1 MGAGQQIDHYIQDGA
16 ELYFVAKLQESLRD
30 LGVHITDNVDEKGED
45 FMKHLVDHKVSQDR
59 FDRSQYKRNIDKHIH
74 NIANDLIKKYNRKMD
89 CVSVEVEYRNK
100 GMKGDFILEFEDKT
114 NISYSLKN
122 YKKSFKTIQVCSGT
136 WPSFSNRF
144 ILTDSQGVGH
154 VGPGMYLDENGK
166 KYSSTRAPAK
176 RDQFIRS
183 KYEPDVAEKIIEF
196 LKCLSDHNNNI
207 KDKYV
212 KSDDTS
218 VWTHEVSEMWK
229 GDCNLLGIDGAKI
242 VRDILKLV
250 DPSKVKNIILK
261 MCGLD
266 TDCEELLC
274 IDNNTYLCSSTNDK
288 WGSLLDD
295 LNSEE
300 TLCNVVNDGPKLC
313 VSFVKNNYEIL
324 KVCIPF
330 TLQKNGGWFLDE
342 EYKESGYDHPKEKK
356 FLNYG
361 DRRPKKSRE
370 ISTSIN
376 TFINLSS
383 IGLY

>member
-16 ELYFVAKLQESLRD
+16 ELYFVAKLQEALRD

-59 FDRSQYKRNIDKHIH
+59 FDRSQYKSNIDKHIH
-74 NIANDLIKKYNRKMD
+74 NIANDLIKKYDRKMD

-114 NISYSLKN
+114 IVSYSLKN
-122 YKKSFKTIQVCSGT
+122 YKKSFRTIQVCSGT
-136 WPSFSNRF
+136 WPSFCSRF
-144 ILTDSQGVGH
+144 LLTDNQGLGH

-176 RDQFIRS
+176 REKFIRS
-183 KYEPDVAEKIIEF
+183 KYEPDVADKIIDI
-196 LKCLSDHNNNI
+196 LKCLSDHNSNI
-207 KDKYV
+207 KAKYV
-212 KSDDTS
+212 NSPDTNKWS
-218 VWTHEVSEMWK
+218 LETSNMWK
-229 GDCNLLGIDGAKI
+229 GDCNLLGCSAANI
-242 VRDILKLV
+242 VCDLLKLV
-250 DPSKVKNIILK
+250 DPSKVKTTILK
-261 MCGLD
+261 MCGFD

-274 IDNNTYLCSSTNDK
+274 LDNNKYLCSSTNEK
-288 WGSLLDD
+288 WGDFITD
-295 LNSEE
+295 INSND
-300 TLCNVVNDGPKLC
+300 TTCNIVSDGPKIC
-313 VSFVKNNYEIL
+313 ISFIRNDIEIL
-324 KVCIPF
+324 KVCVPF

-342 EYKESGYDHPKEKK
+342 EYKETGYFHPKEKK